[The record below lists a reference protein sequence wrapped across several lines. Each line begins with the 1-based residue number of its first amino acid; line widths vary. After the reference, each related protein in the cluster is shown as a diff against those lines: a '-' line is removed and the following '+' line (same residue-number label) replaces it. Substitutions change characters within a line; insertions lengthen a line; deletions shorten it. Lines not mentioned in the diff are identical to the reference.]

1 MFNGRKLANLRKQK
15 GMSQVDFA
23 KKISLSPSTISMYEV
38 NERQPDPTTIRKLA
52 DYFNVSTDYLLD
64 NDEISKVAE
73 NQDDTQEIVERIK
86 LMKYNELEKQLFKE
100 TGNLTDEQKR
110 VILATV
116 RAMNKEIIK
125 EIDKEDNAN

>member
-1 MFNGRKLANLRKQK
+1 MFNGNKLRQLRTNFGIKQSELSK
-15 GMSQVDFA
+15 KLGVSTSTVGMWEQCRSTPPDDVIV
-23 KKISLSPSTISMYEV
+23 KLSSIF
-38 NERQPDPTTIRKLA
+38 D
-52 DYFNVSTDYLLD
+52 VSTDYLLD

-125 EIDKEDNAN
+125 EIDKEDNAS